1 METPFQASDLDCSSP
16 TLNNVKTNAR
26 RSTANCSTQQL
37 VTKTLVKDAKTVQRA
52 TGNSRV
58 TLPFT
63 HFELPT
69 FLVPQKHDPPPSAL
83 ISPLHPTSP
92 SYVDLFSRPAKH
104 SPHQNSSFPG
114 EEKLHQSPF
123 DSPPLKPQGPLTLL
137 PLSAPPITLVLLP
150 HKSPA
155 FPPGIVSPVGPYCP
169 SKEKKKVLEGGK
181 AEEKPRGGGE
191 NVPRLS
197 GREGSTPTSGCGK
210 SVAASCFLSQCF
222 LFTPLAHLGLIPSWH
237 HVPSSLY
244 WCFYLSVLRGIL

>member
-169 SKEKKKVLEGGK
+169 SKEKKK
-181 AEEKPRGGGE
+181 
-191 NVPRLS
+191 S
-197 GREGSTPTSGCGK
+197 WREGRQRRNPGEEGRMCAVSPGGRGPHPHQGVENLWQLPAFSS
-210 SVAASCFLSQCF
+210 SVSFSLPS
-222 LFTPLAHLGLIPSWH
+222 LI
-237 HVPSSLY
+237 
-244 WCFYLSVLRGIL
+244 SV